1 MIDRVPS
8 CRPDKASMEEL
19 VCVICLQNVF
29 DEVPGAKGEEAEV
42 KYLSCNQR
50 VKNYYHKECLF

>member
-19 VCVICLQNVF
+19 VCVICLQSVF
-29 DEVPGAKGEEAEV
+29 DEGKGEEAEV

>member
-8 CRPDKASMEEL
+8 CRLDKASMEEI

-29 DEVPGAKGEEAEV
+29 DEGKGEEAEV